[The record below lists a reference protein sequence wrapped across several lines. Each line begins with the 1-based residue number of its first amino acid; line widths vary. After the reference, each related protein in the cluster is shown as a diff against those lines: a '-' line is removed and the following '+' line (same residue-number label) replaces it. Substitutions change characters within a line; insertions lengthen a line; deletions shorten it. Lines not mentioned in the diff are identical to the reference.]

1 MTHDR
6 HLSEDRL
13 VDFYLRQRAGDG
25 PDPVRAAVVRAHLTA
40 CERCTRQ
47 YSEIAGLLDATHE
60 EAAAR
65 ADEHFPES
73 RLSAQF
79 DRIMRRIDHLGRPG
93 QVISFPLARR
103 VPQVVETATGVTRR
117 WVAAAAVAS
126 LLVGFAAGR
135 LVTRSELRTSTSIAS
150 ATHTS
155 ASRVTDSRPAQT
167 AMNASADDAFV
178 SLDLSEIDLADN
190 DRPVVLQA
198 YDALTPTVQEVRMT
212 GR

>member
-1 MTHDR
+1 VTHDR

-13 VDFYLRQRAGDG
+13 IDFCLRERGSDEL
-25 PDPVRAAVVRAHLTA
+25 DPVRAAVVRAHLAA

-47 YSEIAGLLDATHE
+47 YAEIAGLLDATHE

-79 DRIMRRIDHLGRPG
+79 DRIMRRVDHLGRPG

-103 VPQVVETATGVTRR
+103 VPQVVETATGATRR
-117 WVAAAAVAS
+117 WAAVAAVAS

-135 LVTRSELRTSTSIAS
+135 LVTRSELRTATPVAS
-150 ATHTS
+150 ATHAT
-155 ASRVTDSRPAQT
+155 APRATPPPAPKY
-167 AMNASADDAFV
+167 ASADDAFV
-178 SLDLSEIDLADN
+178 SLDLSEIDLADT

-198 YDALTPTVQEVRMT
+198 YDAMTPTVQEVSLT

>member
-13 VDFYLRQRAGDG
+13 IDFYLTQRDGDG
-25 PDPVRAAVVRAHLTA
+25 ADPVRAAMVRAHLTA

-47 YSEIAGLLDATHE
+47 YTEIAGLLDASHE
-60 EAAAR
+60 EGIAQ

-79 DRIMRRIDHLGRPG
+79 DRIMRRVDHLGHPG

-103 VPQVVETATGVTRR
+103 VPQVVNRATGVTRR

-126 LLVGFAAGR
+126 LMVGFAAGR
-135 LVTRSELRTSTSIAS
+135 LVTRSELGTSTPVASVTHTPDPRVAS
-150 ATHTS
+150 ASAPHSAVHTS
-155 ASRVTDSRPAQT
+155 ADE
-167 AMNASADDAFV
+167 AFV
-178 SLDLSEIDLADN
+178 SLDLSEIDLADS
-190 DRPVVLQA
+190 DRPVILQA
-198 YDALTPTVQEVRMT
+198 YDALTPTVQEVSMT

>member
-1 MTHDR
+1 VTHDR

-25 PDPVRAAVVRAHLTA
+25 PDLVRSAVVRAHLSA

-65 ADEHFPES
+65 ADEQFPES

-103 VPQVVETATGVTRR
+103 APQVVETAAGGTRR

-150 ATHTS
+150 AAHTS
-155 ASRVTDSRPAQT
+155 VPRVTNSPAPT
-167 AMNASADDAFV
+167 ARHASADDAFV